1 MWCIEGIII
10 WLVKWFVVNWLWLGT
25 CVAPCPSNVC
35 WKGSLHSHN
44 KVKWLIH
51 YSFVHLINNRIWT
64 FISVD
69 EIICKLEWPWSRAS
83 WDLNFYLS
91 DLNSMCR
98 WYLVAF
104 LNETPRWLVI
114 GVWFGEDRRTTI
126 INIYVSKWLDYIF
139 KKFNYSILNNKHN
152 LETYVSIQKSTN
164 MYFQ

>member
-1 MWCIEGIII
+1 MDALITRHQLQWIMIMWCIEGIII
-10 WLVKWFVVNWLWLGT
+10 WLVKWFVVNWLRLGT

-51 YSFVHLINNRIWT
+51 YSFVYLINNRIWT

-114 GVWFGEDRRTTI
+114 GVWCLVWWG
-126 INIYVSKWLDYIF
+126 SKNNHHKHICF
-139 KKFNYSILNNKHN
+139 KMIGLH
-152 LETYVSIQKSTN
+152 LQKI
-164 MYFQ
+164 